1 MAFVVVGGV
10 AAGISAVGGIAKAID
25 GGIKA
30 KKAKKEAAEAQI
42 ELDKQKKAFENLDTS
57 NPYQN
62 MENTMEDLTV
72 NQAEAEFT
80 RQQQQQ
86 SQANIMQQMRG
97 SAGGSGIAALA
108 QTLANQGSIDAQKA
122 AVSIGK
128 QESANQTAERKEAA
142 AIQSLEREGDLMSR
156 NMQYGKVKNMMGMA
170 ADEVSQAKSAQAAG
184 QQQMMSGITD
194 TLGAA
199 SGALTGQFGE
209 GLQGKLSGMMGGGTG
224 ALAKSMPKKKL
235 EMVNKN
241 NVDLSNDSIY
251 QSPVDPNNPTVNLDP
266 MYLTHAD
273 PNIGY

>member
-1 MAFVVVGGV
+1 MAFAVVGAV

-97 SAGGSGIAALA
+97 AAGGSGIAALA
-108 QTLANQGSIDAQKA
+108 QTLANQGSLDAQKA
-122 AVSIGK
+122 AASIGK
-128 QESANQTAERKEAA
+128 QEAANQKAAAEEAA

-156 NMQYGKVKNMMGMA
+156 EMQYGKISNLMGMA
-170 ADEVSQAKSAQAAG
+170 ADEVDNAEAARAAG
-184 QQQMMSGITD
+184 QAQMVGGIKD

-199 SGALTGQFGE
+199 SGALTGKFGE
-209 GLQGKLSGMMGGGTG
+209 GLQGKLAGFFAPKPTTTG
-224 ALAKSMPKKKL
+224 
-235 EMVNKN
+235 
-241 NVDLSNDSIY
+241 
-251 QSPVDPNNPTVNLDP
+251 
-266 MYLTHAD
+266 
-273 PNIGY
+273 